1 MMKRVLGFAIAL
13 FGVAVVAASP
23 SYASLSVFQSLTGN
37 LNVSTDGCGS
47 TSQDCT
53 LTANAEFGST
63 VVAAYLY
70 TSTFFNGSAVV
81 PTGDTLNGNAVT
93 YTANLGQ
100 DPSNCCQLN
109 AFRADV
115 TSIVAAVIDG
125 GAGGA
130 YNFAM
135 HESAGSQDG
144 EALVVV
150 YSNGAFAVTTIG
162 ILDGFSASAG
172 DTTTISFLNPLD
184 PTAAGFEAEMRL
196 GIGFSCCGQDSTV
209 TVNGTDITTVAGNN
223 DDGDAVANGS
233 LITMG
238 GDNDPFSTLLPAY
251 ADDHERYNLVPYIT
265 TGDTSINVST
275 LNPSNDDNIF
285 LAVFKVTGEGRVDT
299 CNPNCPP
306 PPTSSAPEP
315 GTLALLGIGLASMG
329 LYRRLARKG

>member
-53 LTANAEFGST
+53 LTANAELGST

-70 TSTFFNGSAVV
+70 TSTFFNTTA

-100 DPSNCCQLN
+100 DPFNCCQLN

-115 TSIVAAVIDG
+115 TSIVAAVING

-135 HESAGSQDG
+135 LESSGSQDG

-196 GIGFSCCGQDSTV
+196 GIGFSCCSQASTV
-209 TVNGTDITTVAGNN
+209 VVNGTTITNTAGNN
-223 DDGDAVANGS
+223 DDGDAVANGA

-265 TGDTSINVST
+265 TGDTSITVRT

-285 LAVFKVTGEGRVDT
+285 LAVFKVTGEGVISS
-299 CNPNCPP
+299 CNPDCPP